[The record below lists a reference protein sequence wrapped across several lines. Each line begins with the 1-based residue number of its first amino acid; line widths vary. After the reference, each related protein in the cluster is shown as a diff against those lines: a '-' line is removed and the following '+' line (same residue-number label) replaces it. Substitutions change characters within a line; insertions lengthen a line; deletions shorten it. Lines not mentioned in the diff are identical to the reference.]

1 MPQLFVAPANISS
14 PHWVQAFPAAQVVTE
29 FSSDAPH
36 SLVWLLLGDED
47 SFAHIKALTE
57 AGTKVVAMTAIE
69 QTSEARKALE
79 AGASGYVHYL
89 AVPSV
94 LEQIAQSVAV
104 GGVWLGAELMRQ
116 LIVGV
121 QRLSSV
127 VVLPAA
133 NLNLLTSR
141 ERAVVELV
149 AAGKTNKEVAREL
162 DITERTVKAHLGAS
176 FEKLGVRDRLQLAL
190 VFSRSTKS

>member
-1 MPQLFVAPANISS
+1 MPQLFVAPATIQS
-14 PHWVQAFPAAQVVTE
+14 PHWLQAFP
-29 FSSDAPH
+29 DAHLVQELGDSAP
-36 SLVWLLLGDED
+36 SGLVWFFVSGSNEIPR
-47 SFAHIKALTE
+47 IKSLAD

-69 QTSEARKALE
+69 QTSEARQVLE

-94 LEQIAQSVAV
+94 LEQIAQSVSL
-104 GGVWLGAELMRQ
+104 GGVWIGADLMRQ
-116 LIVGV
+116 LILGA
-121 QRLSSV
+121 QRFTAPSSSS
-127 VVLPAA
+127 PKA

-141 ERAVVELV
+141 ERAVAELV
-149 AAGKTNKEVAREL
+149 AAGKTNKEVARAL

-190 VFSRSTKS
+190 ALSV